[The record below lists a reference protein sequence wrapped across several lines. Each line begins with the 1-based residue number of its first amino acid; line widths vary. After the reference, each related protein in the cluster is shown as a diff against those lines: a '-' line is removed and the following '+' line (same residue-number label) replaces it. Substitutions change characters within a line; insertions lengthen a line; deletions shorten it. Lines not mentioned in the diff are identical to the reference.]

1 MPSDGARNLILP
13 GGSVHTPV
21 VRDFKF
27 FLAHTPGLV
36 RHGSKP
42 SREIARRPELWDTM
56 RADLRPFEDAVA
68 YAPHQVLLGNLKPD
82 ALRDLP
88 APWYENPL
96 PEASP
101 SGPHGKLVDEGTF
114 YGLLKAADAFD
125 LVELEEDFA
134 AEVSSRLAKHGLA
147 SERDLGRIHG
157 LPLSRIEATLRNTT
171 AEPLYLR
178 DGRLIGLVRTDY
190 DEDPALAPE
199 VLLENLAS
207 KAAATMALRQSITGL
222 GMEAEAIEYV
232 IGSGEEAVGDRYNRG
247 GGNLGKAV
255 AEAAACTNATGCDV
269 KAFCCGPVHALVVG
283 AGLIAAGV
291 FETVAVVGGCSLA
304 KLGMKFQGHLAKG
317 IPVMED
323 VLAGFSVILGR
334 DDGVSPVL
342 RLDSIGRHTVGA
354 GSNQQQIVNAL
365 VADPLQRLGL
375 RFQDIGKYATEL
387 HNPEITD
394 TAGSGDVP
402 RTNYRLIAALAAQ
415 RGDIEKGNEARDDFV
430 TRHGMPGFSPTQGH
444 VASAIPF
451 MGHALDALR
460 DGEYRYAMFLAKGSL
475 FLGRMTHLSDGESFI
490 LESNPAV
497 SRSGKD

>member
-1 MPSDGARNLILP
+1 
-13 GGSVHTPV
+13 
-21 VRDFKF
+21 
-27 FLAHTPGLV
+27 
-36 RHGSKP
+36 
-42 SREIARRPELWDTM
+42 
-56 RADLRPFEDAVA
+56 VA

-82 ALRDLP
+82 ALRDLA

-101 SGPHGKLVDEGTF
+101 TGPHGDLVDEAAF
-114 YGLLKAADAFD
+114 YGLLKAADDFD
-125 LVELEEDFA
+125 LVRLEEDFA
-134 AEVSSRLAKHGLA
+134 AEARAQLARHPLI
-147 SERDLGRIHG
+147 SERDQGRIQG
-157 LPLSRIEATLRNTT
+157 VPGARIEEGLAGSA

-178 DGRLIGLVRTDY
+178 NGRVVGLVRTDFE
-190 DEDPALAPE
+190 EDPALAPE

-207 KAAATMALRQSITGL
+207 KATATMALRAGIAAL
-222 GMEAEAIEYV
+222 GIEAQAIEYV

-247 GGNLGKAV
+247 GGNMGKAV
-255 AEAAACTNATGCDV
+255 AEATGCTNATGCDV

-334 DDGVSPVL
+334 DDGMSPVL
-342 RLDSIGRHTVGA
+342 RLDSVGRHTVGA
-354 GSNQQQIVNAL
+354 GSNQQQIVSAL

-375 RFQDIGKYATEL
+375 GFQDIGRYATEL

-415 RGDIEKGNEARDDFV
+415 HGDIEKGNEARDEFV
-430 TRHGMPGFSPTQGH
+430 ARHGMPGFSPTQGH

-451 MGHALDALR
+451 MGHALDDLR
-460 DGEYRYAMFLAKGSL
+460 SGAYRYAMFLAKGSL

-490 LESNPAV
+490 LESNPAL
-497 SRSGKD
+497 RNRGAK